1 MMSNNMI
8 DGISIKTN
16 DKDHMLMLHEISK
29 YFGKQYQRM
38 ISEMT
43 KDDVR
48 RLWHIL
54 HGRSK

>member
-1 MMSNNMI
+1 MSNNMI
-8 DGISIKTN
+8 DGINIKTD

-29 YFGKQYQRM
+29 YFGKRYQRM

-48 RLWHIL
+48 RLWHLL

>member
-1 MMSNNMI
+1 MMSDNV
-8 DGISIKTN
+8 ISDVDIKTN
-16 DKDHMLMLHEISK
+16 DRDHMLRLHEISK
-29 YFGKQYQRM
+29 YFCKQYRPM
-38 ISEMT
+38 VSEMT